1 VEDKIA
7 REFYFFLQKHGAR
20 VSYELRPEKCKLSDG
35 RTVESVA
42 LTYDSNGN
50 LKLNEKAIE
59 QYLEEN
65 RINKSDFSIHW
76 RDIMWD
82 PK

>member
-1 VEDKIA
+1 
-7 REFYFFLQKHGAR
+7 
-20 VSYELRPEKCKLSDG
+20 
-35 RTVESVA
+35 VESVA